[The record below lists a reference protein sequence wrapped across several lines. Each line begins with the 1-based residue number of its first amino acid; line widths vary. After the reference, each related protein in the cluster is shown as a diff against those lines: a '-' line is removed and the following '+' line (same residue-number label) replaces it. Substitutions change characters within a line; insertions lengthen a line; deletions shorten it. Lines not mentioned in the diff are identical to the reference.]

1 MNNKDYQLLLPTLP
15 KQPGV
20 YKYIDA
26 DGEILYVG
34 KAKNL
39 RNRIAS
45 YFTSVNQQANKT
57 RIMIKNAKRLEFTIV
72 ESETD
77 ALLLEA
83 TMIKNHQPRYNVML
97 KDGKL
102 QPYICIKNERFPR
115 VFITRKVVRD
125 GSVYFGPYTAKGRL
139 DTIMELLKTM
149 FPLRTCN
156 LNLSEDNIQKGKF
169 RVCLEYHIKNCQ
181 GPCQAFESEEHY
193 NDKVEQIKNILRGRY
208 SSVVRHLKEQMGR
221 AAEDLRFEE
230 AMLLK
235 QRIDA
240 FEQYQAKSTVVNP
253 NLEEADVFAIE
264 KDEEIAFVSYLK
276 VVDGAI
282 INTYMLEMKPN
293 LDDDPR
299 DLLEYAIPFLAE
311 KFGTLMREV
320 LVPMEVSIPFEEV
333 KMTVPKIGDKKK
345 LLELAYKNAKYY
357 ALQKKKSEASKVQ
370 KQTPAERILTRMRDD
385 LHMSVMPLHL
395 ECFDNSNIQGTN
407 PVASMVCFKNAK
419 PSKADYR
426 HFKIK
431 SVVGPD
437 DFASMREIVFRRY
450 RRLLDEGQSLP
461 QLIVIDGGKGQ
472 LAAAVESLKELDIL
486 HKVTVIG
493 IAKRLEELYFPDDA
507 VPLMLDKK
515 SETLR
520 VIQQARNEA
529 HRFAIT
535 FHRDQRSKNF
545 AKTGLTD
552 IPGIGP
558 KTAEKLLKTFGSVR
572 ALQETDPAK
581 IEETI
586 GKAAAAKVA
595 KFLAGD

>member
-1 MNNKDYQLLLPTLP
+1 VNNKDYQLLLPTLP

-57 RIMIKNAKRLEFTIV
+57 RIMIKHAKRLEFTIV

-572 ALQETDPAK
+572 ALQETDTAK